1 MTGPQIALPGPVRA
15 AIARLEACGYTAFA
29 VGGCVRDS
37 LRGVTPHDW
46 DLATAARPEQT
57 CAALAGAFDV
67 RPTGLRHGTVTALAD
82 GMAIEITTYRTE
94 AGYADGRHP
103 DAVRFVPRVEEDLMR
118 RDFTVNAMAYH
129 PARGLCDPF
138 GGQVDLRRGVLRAVG
153 DPDTRFAEDALRILR
168 GVRFQAQTGFA
179 LEPQTAYAMRR
190 QLARLDGIARER
202 VLAELNGI
210 LTGRYAGRALR
221 ACREILAAVL
231 PELSPMFGLCQHNP
245 HHRYDVWEHTVR
257 AVEAVPADLTLRW
270 VMLLHDCG
278 KPHAYTIDAAGVG
291 HFKGH
296 PRISCALAA
305 QALARL
311 RAPGA
316 LREAVCRLVEL
327 HDYPLGQNEKIVRRR
342 LSRLG
347 EQTVRQLLAIK
358 KADCT
363 GQGAFSIHLAELQ
376 QTESLVNA
384 VCRAGLCLSLH
395 DLALDGHD
403 ICALGFSG
411 PAVGRVLRGL
421 LDAVVDGAAPNE
433 PEALRALA
441 ARWKEA

>member
-1 MTGPQIALPGPVRA
+1 
-15 AIARLEACGYTAFA
+15 
-29 VGGCVRDS
+29 
-37 LRGVTPHDW
+37 
-46 DLATAARPEQT
+46 
-57 CAALAGAFDV
+57 
-67 RPTGLRHGTVTALAD
+67 
-82 GMAIEITTYRTE
+82 
-94 AGYADGRHP
+94 
-103 DAVRFVPRVEEDLMR
+103 
-118 RDFTVNAMAYH
+118 MAYH

-138 GGQVDLRRGVLRAVG
+138 GGQADLRRGVLRAVG

-316 LREAVCRLVEL
+316 LREAVCRLVNCMTIRWARTRRSSAAGYPGWGSRPSGSCWPSKKPTAPARAHFLSIWRTAANRKPGERGVPCGPVPEL
-327 HDYPLGQNEKIVRRR
+327 
-342 LSRLG
+342 
-347 EQTVRQLLAIK
+347 A
-358 KADCT
+358 
-363 GQGAFSIHLAELQ
+363 
-376 QTESLVNA
+376 
-384 VCRAGLCLSLH
+384 
-395 DLALDGHD
+395 
-403 ICALGFSG
+403 
-411 PAVGRVLRGL
+411 
-421 LDAVVDGAAPNE
+421 
-433 PEALRALA
+433 
-441 ARWKEA
+441 